1 MNEQSQEQEKQPS
14 DEINGACLVV
24 ECSSDGELSFSCD
37 WQLDETGITSMATIL
52 ATLDDKNITLK
63 ILQNLEEIYS
73 ADEDRHQIDRLN
85 VFYKALKKIANQ
97 HKKRADDEIV
107 ISPLDA
113 ASLI

>member
-1 MNEQSQEQEKQPS
+1 MNEQSQEQESKPL
-14 DEINGACLVV
+14 DEINGACLIV

-37 WQLDETGITSMATIL
+37 WQLDETGITCMATIL
-52 ATLDDKNITLK
+52 ATLDDENITLK

-73 ADEDRHQIDRLN
+73 EDEDSHQVEKLN
-85 VFYKALKKIANQ
+85 VFYKALKKIASQ

-107 ISPLDA
+107 ISPIDA